1 MFAGFEYVG
10 EPRIVDLSEDMIPL
24 DIVLVAASEGLLIL
38 QFFGELDAGRAAGRY
53 PEDDTLIVPSGLL
66 HALTQNE
73 APIARLHEVGR
84 QLRNDLQAPAVTL
97 APELETILTMDNE
110 SIVEAFVSGSGPT
123 VAILVEDAPAADEL
137 AAALRRRG
145 RFAIATQTP
154 AEIARELPYST

>member
-1 MFAGFEYVG
+1 M
-10 EPRIVDLSEDMIPL
+10 
-24 DIVLVAASEGLLIL
+24 
-38 QFFGELDAGRAAGRY
+38 
-53 PEDDTLIVPSGLL
+53 
-66 HALTQNE
+66 
-73 APIARLHEVGR
+73 
-84 QLRNDLQAPAVTL
+84 TL